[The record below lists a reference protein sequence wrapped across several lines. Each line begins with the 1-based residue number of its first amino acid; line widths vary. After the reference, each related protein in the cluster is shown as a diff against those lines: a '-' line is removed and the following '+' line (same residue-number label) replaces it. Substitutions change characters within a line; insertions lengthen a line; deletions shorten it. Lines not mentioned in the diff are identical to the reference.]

1 MIYSSALILASLHV
15 SLSKLLV
22 VYFWVGAGSKM
33 HENIANLIQF
43 W

>member
-22 VYFWVGAGSKM
+22 VFFGGGNKM
-33 HENIANLIQF
+33 HENVANLI
-43 W
+43 